1 MNFGVRQA
9 QLRLQFHHVIVVLPK
24 EGHLT
29 ELPSSYKMQMTATKC
44 RHSDWCNGISSLCI
58 LPSTSPSPLCF
69 LNWLWKHF
77 QRHTALM

>member
-29 ELPSSYKMQMTATKC
+29 ELPSSYKMQMTATK
-44 RHSDWCNGISSLCI
+44 DIVTGAMELAPFVFSLQ
-58 LPSTSPSPLCF
+58 LPLRLFVS
-69 LNWLWKHF
+69 
-77 QRHTALM
+77 